1 MAKLKKEGNLIS
13 FKVVL
18 TSEGQLVT
26 ELSEL
31 PLDKVDSLFSKIDR
45 QVIKTLIKEAKT
57 KLKPLHLYLQKEIQ
71 SL

>member
-1 MAKLKKEGNLIS
+1 MKNKKEANLIS

-31 PLDKVDSLFSKIDR
+31 PIDKVDGVFSNLDR
-45 QVIKTLIKEAKT
+45 QVIKTLLKEAKT
-57 KLKPLHLYLQKEIQ
+57 KLEPLHLHLQKEIQ
-71 SL
+71 AL

>member
-1 MAKLKKEGNLIS
+1 MKNKKEANLIS

-31 PLDKVDSLFSKIDR
+31 PIDKVEGIFSKLDR
-45 QVIKTLIKEAKT
+45 QVIKTLLQEAKT
-57 KLKPLHLYLQKEIQ
+57 KLEPLHLHLQKEIQ
-71 SL
+71 AL